1 MRRRDFLIGGL
12 ATAQWTP
19 LRALAQSAP
28 QPPFP
33 TRPIHIV
40 VPSSAGGVHDVIARI
55 WADRIKTALGAVVVE
70 NWGGGG
76 ASIALNYVAQS
87 QPDGYVLLLG
97 STSTLVLREG
107 SANRAYDA
115 IKDITPAT
123 IVATTSTSIAVTP
136 SLPVTT
142 VGELIAYAK
151 AHPGKLT
158 YGSAGVG
165 AITHV
170 TVEQFKQRA
179 GGLNMLH
186 VPYKG
191 VAPALN
197 DLMSGEISV
206 VFPNVTSQVI
216 ALHRSGKL
224 RLLAVNAPA
233 RLAAIADIPT
243 AIELGLP
250 DFVSQTFFG
259 IFAPA
264 ATAKAVLQKINA
276 ATQQEWADP
285 QFQKRLMDAG
295 FEPMLGYGPVE
306 AEQYLAQEFARWNPI
321 VQSLGTQNQ

>member
-70 NWGGGG
+70 NRGGGG

-243 AIELGLP
+243 AIE
-250 DFVSQTFFG
+250 FG
-259 IFAPA
+259 P
-264 ATAKAVLQKINA
+264 
-276 ATQQEWADP
+276 
-285 QFQKRLMDAG
+285 AG
-295 FEPMLGYGPVE
+295 FRVANILRHLRSRRHRQSGL
-306 AEQYLAQEFARWNPI
+306 AEDQRGNPTGMGRSAVPEKADGRGLRADARI
-321 VQSLGTQNQ
+321 RAR

>member
-1 MRRRDFLIGGL
+1 MRRRDFLAGGL
-12 ATAQWTP
+12 AATAAPWVSRQ
-19 LRALAQSAP
+19 ALAQV
-28 QPPFP
+28 PFP

-55 WADRIKTALGAVVVE
+55 WADRVKTALGAVVVE
-70 NWGGGG
+70 NRGGGG

-142 VGELIAYAK
+142 VGELIDYAK

-179 GGLNMLH
+179 GGLDMLH

-206 VFPNVTSQVI
+206 VFPNVTAQVI

-233 RLAAIADIPT
+233 RLAALADIPT
-243 AIELGLP
+243 AIESGLP

-264 ATAKAVLQKINA
+264 ATAKPVLQKINA

-295 FEPMLGYGPVE
+295 FEPMLGYGPE
-306 AEQYLAQEFARWNPI
+306 QAERYLAQEFARWNPI

>member
-19 LRALAQSAP
+19 LRALAQSAS

-55 WADRIKTALGAVVVE
+55 WADRVKTALGAVVVE
-70 NWGGGG
+70 NRGGGG

-179 GGLNMLH
+179 GGLDMLH

-243 AIELGLP
+243 AIESGLP

>member
-70 NWGGGG
+70 NRGGGG

-243 AIELGLP
+243 AIESGLP

>member
-1 MRRRDFLIGGL
+1 MRRRNFLVGGL
-12 ATAQWTP
+12 AATAP
-19 LRALAQSAP
+19 LMSLPTLAQG
-28 QPPFP
+28 PFP
-33 TRPIHIV
+33 TRPVHII
-40 VPSSAGGVHDVIARI
+40 VPSTAGGVHDVIARI
-55 WADRIKTALGAVVVE
+55 WSDRVKTALGGVVVE
-70 NWGGGG
+70 NRGGGG

-87 QPDGYVLLLG
+87 QPDGYTLLLG

-123 IVATTSTSIAVTP
+123 IMATTSTSIAVTP

-142 VGELIAYAK
+142 VQELIDYAK
-151 AHPGKLT
+151 VHPGKLT

-170 TVEQFKQRA
+170 TVEQFKRQA
-179 GGLNMLH
+179 GGLDMLH

-206 VFPNVTSQVI
+206 VFPNVTAQVI
-216 ALHRSGKL
+216 ALHRGGKL

-243 AIELGLP
+243 TIEAGLP

-264 ATAKAVLQKINA
+264 ATAKPVLQKINA

-295 FEPMLGYGPVE
+295 FEPMLGYGP
-306 AEQYLAQEFARWNPI
+306 EQGERYLAQEFARWNPI